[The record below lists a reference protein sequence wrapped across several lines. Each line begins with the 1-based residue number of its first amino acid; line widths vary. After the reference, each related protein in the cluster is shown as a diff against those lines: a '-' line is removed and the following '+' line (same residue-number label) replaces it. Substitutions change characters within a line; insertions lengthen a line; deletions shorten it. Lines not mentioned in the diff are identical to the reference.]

1 MSRTTKLSRRE
12 LLGTFGGAITLAS
25 LDYRAVAGESDPMR
39 RLPEV
44 GGAVIILTTPYTASG
59 DVDYEDLAREVR
71 FVNECGAKS
80 FVWGQLEP
88 QLTKE
93 QRFKAMEVVAKANQ
107 GQKAK
112 FGLGAQGLDTAEML
126 EIARHAKSL
135 NADMIISRPPDSGK
149 TDNDLHAY
157 YRALAAVTERP
168 VIIQTGGGGVLP
180 SVELL
185 VDLAREFPHFGYIKE
200 ESSGNGQTVVERQ
213 ILEVKNRPPLRSVMS
228 ANFALGLLYEMRIGV
243 DGVVTGSAMFA
254 DVLTRMWDLHLQ
266 GKTDQVLDAYARY
279 MLIRRVP
286 QIGDI
291 DAYFFKK
298 RGVFK
303 PTTQLRSGNGNR
315 NQAPH
320 FSAIEVAELD
330 ARFEAL
336 KPYLSGPVGR

>member
-1 MSRTTKLSRRE
+1 MGTSKLSRRE
-12 LLGTFGGAITLAS
+12 LLGTLGGAVALAS
-25 LDYRAVAGESDPMR
+25 FDHRAAAAESDPR
-39 RLPEV
+39 RSTPDI
-44 GGAVIILTTPYTASG
+44 GGAVIILTTPYTESG
-59 DVDYEDLAREVR
+59 EVDYEDLAREVR
-71 FVNECGAKS
+71 FVNDCGAKS

-88 QLTKE
+88 QLTRE
-93 QRFKAMEVVAKANQ
+93 QRFKAMDVVAKANQ

-112 FGLGAQGLDTAEML
+112 FGLGAQGRDTAEML
-126 EIARHAKSL
+126 EIARHALSL
-135 NADMIISRPPDSGK
+135 NADLLISRPPDSGK
-149 TDNDLHAY
+149 TNEDLHSY
-157 YRALAAVTERP
+157 YRALGKLTDRP
-168 VIIQTGGGGVLP
+168 VIVQTGGGGALP

-185 VDLAREFPHFGYIKE
+185 VDLAREFPGFGYIKE

-213 ILEVKNRPPLRSVMS
+213 LLEVKNRPPLRSVMS

-254 DVLTRMWDLHLQ
+254 DVLTKMWDLHVQ
-266 GKTDQVLDAYARY
+266 GKADQVLDAYARY

-291 DAYFFKK
+291 DAYFFTK

-303 PTTQLRSGNGNR
+303 PTTRVRSGNGK
-315 NQAPH
+315 QAPAPS
-320 FSAIEVAELD
+320 FSAIEKAELD

>member
-1 MSRTTKLSRRE
+1 MSTHKLSRRE
-12 LLGTFGGAITLAS
+12 LLGTFGGAIALGS
-25 LDYRAVAGESDPMR
+25 LDSRSVAGDSVLSAHTPD
-39 RLPEV
+39 V
-44 GGAVIILTTPYTASG
+44 GGAVIILTTPYTESG
-59 DVDYEDLAREVR
+59 EIDYEDLAHEVR
-71 FVNECGAKS
+71 FVNECGTKS

-88 QLTKE
+88 QLTKQ
-93 QRFKAMEVVAKANQ
+93 QRFKAMEVVAKASQ

-112 FGLGAQGLDTAEML
+112 FGLGAQGNDTAEML
-126 EIARHAKSL
+126 EIARHAVSL
-135 NADMIISRPPDSGK
+135 NPDMIISRPPDSGK
-149 TDNDLHAY
+149 TDEDLHAY
-157 YRALAAVTERP
+157 YRALAKVTEKP

-180 SVELL
+180 SVGLL
-185 VDLAREFPHFGYIKE
+185 VDLAREFPNFGYVKE

-213 ILEVKNRPPLRSVMS
+213 MLEVKNRPPLRSVMS
-228 ANFALGLLYEMRIGV
+228 ANFALGLLYELRIGV

-254 DVLTRMWDLHLQ
+254 DVLTKMWELHLQ

-291 DAYFFKK
+291 DAYFFTK

-303 PTTQLRSGNGNR
+303 PRTRVRSGSGK
-315 NQAPH
+315 QAPAPS
-320 FSAIEVAELD
+320 FSAIETAELD

>member
-1 MSRTTKLSRRE
+1 MSTNKLSRRE
-12 LLGTFGGAITLAS
+12 LLGTFGGAIALGS
-25 LDYRAVAGESDPMR
+25 LDSRSVAAES
-39 RLPEV
+39 LPNPHTPDV
-44 GGAVIILTTPYTASG
+44 GGAVIILTTPYTESG
-59 DVDYEDLAREVR
+59 EIDYEDLAHEVR
-71 FVNECGAKS
+71 FVNECGTKS

-88 QLTKE
+88 QLTKQ

-112 FGLGAQGLDTAEML
+112 FGLGAQGNDAAEML
-126 EIARHAKSL
+126 EIARHAMSL
-135 NADMIISRPPDSGK
+135 NPDMIISRPPDSGK
-149 TDNDLHAY
+149 TEEDLRVY
-157 YRALAAVTERP
+157 YRALAKVTQKP
-168 VIIQTGGGGVLP
+168 VIIQTGGGGALP
-180 SVELL
+180 SVGLL
-185 VDLAREFPHFGYIKE
+185 VDLAREFPNFGYVKE

-213 ILEVKNRPPLRSVMS
+213 MLEVKNRPPLRSVMS
-228 ANFALGLLYEMRIGV
+228 ANFALGLLYELRIGV

-254 DVLTRMWDLHLQ
+254 DVLTRMWELHLQ

-291 DAYFFKK
+291 DAYFFTK

-303 PTTQLRSGNGNR
+303 PRTRVRSGSGK
-315 NQAPH
+315 QAPAPS
-320 FSAIEVAELD
+320 FSAIEMAELD